1 MQDAI
6 QVQSALI
13 SVYDKN
19 GLDPIVK
26 KLHDLGDFRR
36 IKTVLSWAELS

>member
-26 KLHDLGDFRR
+26 KLHDLGVAIYSTGGTGDY
-36 IKTVLSWAELS
+36 I